1 MTAAQYVS
9 MIPMS
14 FSYVFNWVEV
24 HSLFIRLFGG
34 SYLNPA
40 DAFNNVARTLSAA
53 AIGLI

>member
-1 MTAAQYVS
+1 MAAQYVS